1 MSESKID
8 AGDARDIEDIL
19 LSKVKVDPD
28 VFAGTSLEA
37 FDEQM
42 VLRKV
47 KQSQDRDEDVADRIR
62 AALRRK
68 NKAVISEEN

>member
-8 AGDARDIEDIL
+8 AGDAREIEDIL
-19 LSKVKVDPD
+19 LSKVNVDPE